1 MADAA
6 RALPAATASADFTN
20 EALSHLLTA
29 ITDEMS
35 WIVLR
40 SAYTTFVKETQDFA
54 AALVSTGGEVIAY
67 PRNTGVTSM
76 IGLQMQAGVNAFDW
90 KPGDIMICNDPY
102 LTKGMVM
109 HLNDIYVFKPVFVD
123 GKVVCFAW
131 AFIHFTDVGGGAPGS
146 VDMFNTEIHQEG
158 LRLRPALLYR
168 QGKLN
173 EDVWN
178 IFLDNSRIPSLNH
191 GDMDALIS
199 AVNKAE
205 ERVHGLA
212 VRYGRAAL
220 ETAMTATMDRS
231 ETITRAIL
239 KQIPHGTYHFTE
251 YFEEDYVTG
260 IPVKLQVALTARGD
274 GTVEVDFS
282 GTDPQVRSAI
292 NLPSCGQRHHPF
304 LTRAILNY
312 VVTHAADMH
321 LNGGIIRCVDLVLPE
336 GSLVNPT
343 YPAAIGMRA
352 VTSVRSHDAVLGALM
367 QAAPGAVP
375 AGGANQVAIT
385 YVSMSG
391 SGEGGG
397 VVVANPVLGGSG
409 GSAHGD
415 GISGVDRPLAF
426 LRNVPTEVLEVESPV
441 IVHRFGLVPDSE
453 GAGASRGGFGIIFEL
468 ELLHPEAV
476 LVTRGKDR
484 HRFAPWG
491 AQGGRAGS
499 PGDAW
504 EATEDGTRRYIGK
517 TTVYQ
522 PELGSIMGIRGPGGG
537 GYGDPMTRAPDKV
550 LRDVLDGLVSRDRAR
565 SVYGVVIT
573 DGTIDTAATAALRAA
588 PRATPAAFDYGPA
601 RTEWE
606 SKFGPA
612 ADAIRAWQWTL
623 PQGLRHYARK
633 KAHGILKSRPGPYDD
648 AAVQAAIAQVS
659 ALITTRITTTAH

>member
-1 MADAA
+1 MSDSISL
-6 RALPAATASADFTN
+6 LPATDTSADFTS

-35 WIVLR
+35 WIILR

-54 AALVSTGGEVIAY
+54 AALVSPGGEVIAY

-76 IGLQMQAGVNAFDW
+76 IGLQMQAGVEAFDW

-102 LTKGMVM
+102 LTRGMVM
-109 HLNDIYVFKPVFVD
+109 HLNDIYVFKPVFVE

-131 AFIHFTDVGGGAPGS
+131 TFIHFTDVGGGAPGS

-168 QGKLN
+168 EGKLN

-199 AVNKAE
+199 AVTKAE
-205 ERVHGLA
+205 ERLHGLA
-212 VRYGRAAL
+212 ARYGCEAL
-220 ETAMTATMDRS
+220 ERSMVATMDRS
-231 ETITRAIL
+231 ETITRTVLAG
-239 KQIPHGTYHFTE
+239 IPRGTYHFTE

-260 IPVKLQVALTARGD
+260 IPVKLQVALTTRGD

-282 GTDPQVRSAI
+282 GTDPQVHSAI
-292 NLPSCGQRHHPF
+292 NLPSGGQRHHPF
-304 LTRAILNY
+304 LTRAILSY
-312 VVTHAADMH
+312 VVTNAPDMH

-336 GSLVNPT
+336 GSLVNPIF
-343 YPAAIGMRA
+343 PAAIGMRA
-352 VTSVRSHDAVLGALM
+352 VTSVRSNDAVLGALM
-367 QAAPGAVP
+367 QAVPEMVP
-375 AGGANQVAIT
+375 AGGASQVAIT

-409 GSAHGD
+409 GSAHDD

-441 IVHRFGLVPDSE
+441 IVHRFGLIPDSE
-453 GAGASRGGFGIIFEL
+453 GAGFSRGGFGIEFEL

-476 LVTRGKDR
+476 LITRGKDR

-491 AQGGRAGS
+491 ANGGHAGS

-504 EATEDGTRRYIGK
+504 EITETGERRYMGK

-522 PELGSIMGIRGPGGG
+522 PELGSVMTICGPGGG
-537 GYGDPMTRAPDKV
+537 GYGDALTRPAAKV
-550 LRDVLDGLVSRDRAR
+550 LRDVLDELVSLVRAR
-565 SVYGVVIT
+565 NIYGVAIR
-573 DGTIDTAATAALRAA
+573 DGAVDEEETTRLRAI
-588 PRATPAAFDYGPA
+588 PRPDPVAFDYGPA
-601 RTEWE
+601 RSQWEAEW
-606 SKFGPA
+606 GLA
-612 ADAIRAWQWTL
+612 ADMIRDWQWTL
-623 PQGLRHYARK
+623 TPGLRHYARK
-633 KAHGILKSRPGPYDD
+633 KAHYLLQSRPGPHGPD
-648 AAVQAAIAQVS
+648 QVS
-659 ALITTRITTTAH
+659 AAISEISALISSHISTTTH

>member
-1 MADAA
+1 MANPQVASQT
-6 RALPAATASADFTN
+6 PAAGGFTD
-20 EALSHLLTA
+20 EVLSHLLTA

-54 AALVSTGGEVIAY
+54 AALVSTDGEVIAY

-76 IGLQMQAGVNAFDW
+76 IGMQMQAGVKAFDW
-90 KPGDIMICNDPY
+90 KPGDIMIANDPY
-102 LTKGMVM
+102 LTRGMVM

-123 GKVVCFAW
+123 GELICFAW
-131 AFIHFTDVGGGAPGS
+131 TFIHFTDVGGAAPGS

-158 LRLRPALLYR
+158 LRLRPVLLYKE
-168 QGKLN
+168 GVFN
-173 EDVWN
+173 EELWN
-178 IFLDNSRIPSLNH
+178 IITDNSRIPSLNK

-199 AVNKAE
+199 AVHKADQ
-205 ERVHGLA
+205 RLQGLA
-212 VRYGRAAL
+212 ERYGVASLRS
-220 ETAMTATMDRS
+220 AMTKTVERS
-231 ETITRAIL
+231 EQITRAVL
-239 KQIPHGTYHFTE
+239 AGIPKGRYSFTE

-260 IPVKLQVALTARGD
+260 IPVKMQVALDVRGD
-274 GTVEVDFS
+274 GTVEVDFT

-292 NLPSCGQRHHPF
+292 NLPSCGQKHHPF

-312 VVTHAADMH
+312 VVTKSPDMH
-321 LNGGIIRCVDLVLPE
+321 LNGGVIRCVDLKLPE
-336 GSLVNPT
+336 GSLVNPI

-367 QAAPGAVP
+367 QAKPDVVP
-375 AGGANQVAIT
+375 AGGASQVAIT

-409 GSAHGD
+409 GSATAD

-426 LRNVPTEVLEVESPV
+426 LRNVPAEVLESESPV

-453 GAGASRGGFGIIFEL
+453 GAGQFRGGFGIRFEL

-491 AQGGRAGS
+491 AKGGMAGQ

-504 EATEDGTRRYIGK
+504 EMTASAERKYVGK
-517 TTVYQ
+517 TTVYH
-522 PELGSIMGIRGPGGG
+522 PEFGSVMGIQGPGGG
-537 GYGDPMTRAPDKV
+537 GYGDPAKREPSRV
-550 LRDVLDGLVSRDRAR
+550 LRDVKDGLVSTERAR
-565 SVYGVVIT
+565 DIYRVAIT
-573 DGTIDTAATAALRAA
+573 NSAVDDTETARLRGSAAARPSTFDFGAARSA
-588 PRATPAAFDYGPA
+588 
-601 RTEWE
+601 WE
-606 SKFGPA
+606 AKFGEA
-612 ADAIRAWQWTL
+612 AEAIREWLWTL
-623 PQGLRHYARK
+623 PPALRHYARK
-633 KAHGILKSRPGPYDD
+633 RAFNALAGAGEGPFGRKDVAPIIKD
-648 AAVQAAIAQVS
+648 IMTVVRKQIAASV
-659 ALITTRITTTAH
+659 H